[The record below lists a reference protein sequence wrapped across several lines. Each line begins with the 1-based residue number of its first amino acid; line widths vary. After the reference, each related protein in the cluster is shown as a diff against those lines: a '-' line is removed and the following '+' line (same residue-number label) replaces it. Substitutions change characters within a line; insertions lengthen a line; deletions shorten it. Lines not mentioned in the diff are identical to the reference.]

1 MSKHLYI
8 RVITNRMFSRLFI
21 YSIEFKYY
29 LISDL
34 FVRTFIKKS
43 IFV

>member
-8 RVITNRMFSRLFI
+8 RVVTNRMFSK

-34 FVRTFIKKS
+34 FVRTLIY
-43 IFV
+43 